1 MESSSTFNSVFKKK
15 GILFD
20 FNSSIYIS
28 NSFLLPLKNK
38 KSEYFIAEH
47 NGKIL
52 GGCGYFPTEGLPA
65 DCAEIVKFYL
75 CPDSRGMKIGTKLF
89 SLIEERAKLA
99 GYKKLYIESFP
110 QFSSAVSMYKKN
122 GFTELSSRLGNSGHT
137 ATTIHLIKEI

>member
-1 MESSSTFNSVFKKK
+1 MFEIFKLNKTKAAIEENIALLESKQKAMQEKIKALDDLTATRQ
-15 GILFD
+15 
-20 FNSSIYIS
+20 
-28 NSFLLPLKNK
+28 NK
-38 KSEYFIAEH
+38 
-47 NGKIL
+47 
-52 GGCGYFPTEGLPA
+52 A

-75 CPDSRGMKIGTKLF
+75 CQDSRGMKIRTKLF
-89 SLIEERAKLA
+89 SLAEECARLA